1 MNHSRIKAS
10 VAALAVAALVGLSA
24 CGGGSDG
31 LSTAEEEMLQAE
43 LDAAKAAAA
52 EAERK
57 RQAEEAARKQAEEA
71 QKQAE
76 LEQAAAEEEA
86 RQAELERVAAEARA
100 EEARRQRQEAEE
112 AEREAE
118 RQRQAAEQQR
128 RAEEQARQAAE
139 AEAEEA
145 RRRQAE
151 AEQAEL
157 SARAEKYIEAIN
169 DGGTARTGVT
179 IDYERG
185 STLKI
190 NPGGNF
196 QTGTGAPAISGFAPR
211 TYTRQVGSK
220 QTVYLYT
227 NIQAPGTRAFWKIHG
242 LEVAAGSLVDTNN
255 PKPTAAPQFIT
266 DPTDSTLATGVR
278 VGGTYDGVSGTFT
291 CVTSSC
297 MGTKTGITL
306 TDLVPLTERV
316 RSLAT
321 VADWSFEP
329 GSITGG
335 IRQNEDTEYLY
346 FGIWAEEPSLAS
358 QEHDY
363 EYITGGSD
371 ALGTDTPALTGTA
384 TFKGGAV
391 GKYVTRNQVGQ
402 SAKIGTFTAV
412 ANFTA
417 NFGAATD
424 QGTLEG
430 TITDFRDGSQT
441 LTGWSVH
448 LGGGTAGSPSNA
460 PVALTDGVVTG
471 GIATARIG
479 GVAAEGLWGATLRGT
494 NNPGRAQLAADADA
508 DTKYPLAR
516 YPQADLAGLV
526 GNFHATSSSTVA
538 SANAA
543 LAGAFAATPS
553 N

>member
-1 MNHSRIKAS
+1 MNHSRMKAS

-31 LSTAEEEMLQAE
+31 LSRADEEKLQME
-43 LDAAKAAAA
+43 AAAA
-52 EAERK
+52 EEARKAAEEAK
-57 RQAEEAARKQAEEA
+57 RQAEEAKRQ
-71 QKQAE
+71 
-76 LEQAAAEEEA
+76 AEEEA

-118 RQRQAAEQQR
+118 QQRQA
-128 RAEEQARQAAE
+128 EERARQAAE
-139 AEAEEA
+139 AAAEEA
-145 RRRQAE
+145 RRRQTE

-196 QTGTGAPAISGFAPR
+196 QTGSGAPAISGFTPR
-211 TYTRQVGSK
+211 TYTRHVGSK

-266 DPTDSTLATGVR
+266 DPTDSAEATGVQ
-278 VGGTYDGVSGTFT
+278 VGGTYDGVSGTFR
-291 CVTSSC
+291 CVAASC
-297 MGTKTGITL
+297 TGTKTGITL

-321 VADWSFEP
+321 VADWSFKP
-329 GSITGG
+329 GSFNSGV
-335 IRQNEDTEYLY
+335 RQMEDTEYLY
-346 FGIWAEEPSLAS
+346 FGIWASEPELAS
-358 QEHDY
+358 QDHDY
-363 EYITGGSD
+363 EYITGGSPTFT
-371 ALGTDTPALTGTA
+371 AVDTLSGTA
-384 TFKGGAV
+384 RFSGGAV

-402 SAKIGTFTAV
+402 SAKIGTFTAA

-417 NFGAATD
+417 AFGATP
-424 QGTLEG
+424 TLEG
-430 TITDFRDGSQT
+430 TITDFRDGSQA

-460 PVALTDGVVTG
+460 PATFTSGAVND

-479 GVAAEGLWGATLRGT
+479 GVAAEGQWDATLHGT